1 MSSLVVLWAVGF
13 VPLLI
18 VLAVPA
24 WFALAALA
32 AQALRAWRR
41 RA

>member
-1 MSSLVVLWAVGF
+1 MSTLAVLWAVGL

-24 WFALAALA
+24 WLALAALL
-32 AQALRAWRR
+32 AQAARAWRR

>member
-1 MSSLVVLWAVGF
+1 MSTLAVLWAVGL

-24 WFALAALA
+24 WLALAAMVARVLG
-32 AQALRAWRR
+32 AWRR